1 MAESELTW
9 SQWLEGHEVS
19 EGLIRISP
27 ELGKS
32 PWKPSDKDREAAWIL
47 YTELRTR
54 ITTQPLHYRSGDEET
69 ALDSLYKLFELTRK
83 TIEDKG
89 PECRHFA
96 TIAIQVLNAH
106 IRPLTAKWH
115 KTKVEGRLRN
125 DDDRRGF
132 RHELQGVRVRLIEL
146 CRLLASLAE
155 GDACLDVDSCGSG
168 PGNGGAGKTDTIGQ
182 AIPFDRILLVDQVP
196 GGADLLQA
204 EVKGIRERRAG
215 AAPAPNEEPIADLVG
230 LACSGGG
237 IRSATFCLGVAQ
249 TLARHGILA
258 RVDYLST
265 VSGGGYFGAF
275 LSSYLNDKDRQRV
288 GLEPGKLPFAE
299 AGRAE
304 PAPIRRLRN
313 NSKYLLKGGL
323 LGQAR
328 MVGLLLFGV
337 LVNLIT
343 VLPLVVSA
351 VTLTKTA
358 VLLGATPDGFRGLVD
373 TALAVLLVLLLAI
386 LLGLPIAYR
395 RWASDRDRV
404 AGYEQAGIRAGF
416 GLVGVGFLGWLL
428 PSAYQGLEDMLSS
441 PGAVLGLFGVLPFL
455 FAGAAF
461 AIGTARIAGRLF
473 LVLAGFAGPLLLL
486 MAYFVLNASVPA
498 TWVWV
503 FGLLALSTASIAWLR
518 LVNVNLISP
527 HRYYRNRLA
536 ETYLLRSG
544 EETAVDPQPLSS
556 LGSDNPGAPYHL
568 INAAVNLPASKE
580 PGLRGRNSDFFLF
593 SRHYCGSPLL
603 GYCPTGALERKA
615 PSLDLGTAM
624 AVSGA
629 AASSHMGTGTLKGLA
644 FWLALLNLRLGYWLP
659 NPRRLAEIPDG
670 LGPRPFSLW
679 GELLGRM
686 DENGKFVNLSDGGHI
701 ENLGIYELL
710 RRRCKFIIAID
721 GEADPGMSFPGLM
734 TLIRYAQIDFG
745 ICIRMDLADLA
756 RNDAGCTKAHFALGT
771 IDYGSDQTGYL
782 LYIKSSLTGN
792 ERDYI
797 RDYRA
802 KHPAFPHE
810 TTADQFFNEAQF
822 EAYRALGEHI
832 GDDLFREELIGKG
845 AQPTLEAWFGSLV
858 SNLLEERIS

>member
-1 MAESELTW
+1 MAQRELTW
-9 SQWLEGHEVS
+9 GQWLDQQEGAKDLIDPSS
-19 EGLIRISP
+19 ELAGR
-27 ELGKS
+27 
-32 PWKPSDKDREAAWIL
+32 PWQPSDEDREGAWIL

-54 ITTQPLHYRSGDEET
+54 ITTQRLHYRSGGEET
-69 ALDSLYKLFELTRK
+69 ALKSLYDLFDLTRK
-83 TIEDKG
+83 TLGDKG
-89 PECRHFA
+89 PKCAHLA
-96 TIAIQVLNAH
+96 TIAIRVLNTC

-115 KTKVEGRLRN
+115 KKKIAGRLQN
-125 DDDRRGF
+125 DDDRREF
-132 RHELQGVRVRLIEL
+132 RHELQAVQVRLVVF

-155 GDACLDVDSCGSG
+155 GDSYLDVDSCGSV
-168 PGNGGAGKTDTIGQ
+168 PGHGGAGTTDTIGQ
-182 AIPFDRILLVDQVP
+182 AIPFDRILLIDQVP

-204 EVKGIRERRAG
+204 EVIAIRERRAE
-215 AAPAPNEEPIADLVG
+215 ASPAPAKEPVADLVG

-328 MVGLLLFGV
+328 MVGLMLFGV

-351 VTLTKTA
+351 VTLTKA
-358 VLLGATPDGFRGLVD
+358 ALLLGATSDGFRGVVD
-373 TALAVLLVLLLAI
+373 TGLAVLLMLLLVM
-386 LLGLPIAYR
+386 LLGLPIVYR
-395 RWASDRDRV
+395 RWASDRERV
-404 AGYEQAGIRAGF
+404 AGYEQAGIHVAV
-416 GLVGVGFLGWLL
+416 GLVGLGFLGWLL
-428 PSAYQGLEDMLSS
+428 PSAYQAFEDTLGS

-461 AIGTARIAGRLF
+461 AIGPACVAGRLC
-473 LVLAGFAGPLLLL
+473 LVLAGVGGPLLLL
-486 MAYFVLNASVPA
+486 MAYFVLEASVPDDLA
-498 TWVWV
+498 WVL
-503 FGLLALSTASIAWLR
+503 GLLALSATSIAWLR
-518 LVNVNLISP
+518 LINVNLISP

-536 ETYLLRSG
+536 ETYLLRRG
-544 EETAVDPQPLSS
+544 EETAVDPQPLSG
-556 LGSDNPGAPYHL
+556 LGSDHPGAPYHL

-580 PGLRGRNSDFFLF
+580 PGLRGRNSDFFLL

-629 AASSHMGTGTLKGLA
+629 AASSHMGTGTLKGAA

-679 GELLGRM
+679 HELLGRM

-721 GEADPGMSFPGLM
+721 GEADPDMTFPGLM

-745 ICIRMDLADLA
+745 ICIRLDLADLA
-756 RNDAGCTKAHFALGT
+756 RNDAGYTKAHFALGT
-771 IDYGSDQTGYL
+771 IDYGRDQTGYL

-797 RDYRA
+797 LDYRA
-802 KHPAFPHE
+802 RHPAFPHE
-810 TTADQFFNEAQF
+810 TTADQFFNEPQF

-858 SNLLEERIS
+858 SNLLEERIA